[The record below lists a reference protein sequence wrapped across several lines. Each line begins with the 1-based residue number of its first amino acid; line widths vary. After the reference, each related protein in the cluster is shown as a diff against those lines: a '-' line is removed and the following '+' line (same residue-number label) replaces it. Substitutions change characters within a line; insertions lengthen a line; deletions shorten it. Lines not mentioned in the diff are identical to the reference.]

1 MGTKLVQCTK
11 TCARLKKWMH
21 PADKYSMTTSIETSR
36 AHTNRKVPVEQWPES
51 LEILRH
57 LATQNKAMTIREL
70 AHDVSAP
77 EISTRNRL
85 ARLETLGAVKAS
97 RSTASLGPG
106 KNVTCAHYAI
116 TQYGRDCA
124 VSRGKP
130 AEAMSRLCVNSV
142 FALARAM
149 NLST

>member
-1 MGTKLVQCTK
+1 MRG
-11 TCARLKKWMH
+11 LKKCTQV
-21 PADKYSMTTSIETSR
+21 ADKYSMNSSIETTK

-85 ARLETLGAVKAS
+85 ARLETLGAVQAS
-97 RSTASLGPG
+97 RSTAILGPG
-106 KNVTCAHYAI
+106 RNVTCAHYAI

-130 AEAMSRLCVNSV
+130 ADAMPRLCVNSV

>member
-1 MGTKLVQCTK
+1 MSSTVESAKP
-11 TCARLKKWMH
+11 R
-21 PADKYSMTTSIETSR
+21 
-36 AHTNRKVPVEQWPES
+36 TNRKVPVEQWPES

-57 LATQNKAMTIREL
+57 LASQNRSMSVRQL

-85 ARLETLGAVKAS
+85 ARLEILGAVIGS
-97 RSTASLGPG
+97 RDVASLGPG
-106 KNVTCAHYAI
+106 RHVTCTHYVI

-124 VSRGKP
+124 VSHGQG
-130 AEAMSRLCVNSV
+130 ATGISRLCVNSV